1 MKRLLIIPCVCLLAA
16 CDASPPPQPQTEERQ
31 PNPVFETQIQAMEK
45 ARAVEGQVMDAAEAQ
60 QKQMDEAT
68 Q

>member
-1 MKRLLIIPCVCLLAA
+1 MIRFLIPVVCLLAA
-16 CDASPPPQPQTEERQ
+16 CDTSPPPQPKTEARQ
-31 PNPVFETQIQAMEK
+31 PNPVFETQIQTVEK

-60 QKQMDEAT
+60 KKQIDEAG

>member
-1 MKRLLIIPCVCLLAA
+1 MKHLLIPLALGLAA
-16 CDASPPPQPQTEERQ
+16 CDASPPPPPQTAARQ

-45 ARAVEGQVMDAAEAQ
+45 ARALEGQAMEAAETQ
-60 QKQMDEAT
+60 KKQMDEAT